1 MLLTTPKVAQ
11 RNLGDIGELQA
22 AKSELPRQLALPPDV
37 AVCLGE
43 RLRAFNADLTNDP
56 VPEHLI
62 RILEIMDGTWRANN
76 DR

>member
-1 MLLTTPKVAQ
+1 MLMTMHKVSQ
-11 RNLGDIGELQA
+11 RNLGDLGELRA
-22 AKSELPRQLALPPDV
+22 ARGELLRQLALPPDV

-43 RLRAFNADLTNDP
+43 RLRAFNADLMNDP

-62 RILEIMDGTWRANN
+62 RILGIMDGTWRANN